1 MALEFQRSNVVALL
15 ERGRVNEPAPYKLG
29 NRCCQQYLPIY
40 LKQEK
45 ISVIELSSSGV
56 GRYMFLPFNIED
68 PHRESF
74 PGDLQ
79 GREYVLEE
87 GDPDQLQDGT

>member
-1 MALEFQRSNVVALL
+1 MHFHGDRNVALEFQRSNVVALL

-56 GRYMFLPFNIED
+56 GVGRYVFLPFNIED
-68 PHRESF
+68 PCRESF
-74 PGDLQ
+74 PG
-79 GREYVLEE
+79 
-87 GDPDQLQDGT
+87 PI